1 MSDYNTPMTGKDCL
15 NVIRE
20 LAHSQG
26 SYGHMLEQIES
37 KDEES
42 LKRVLATFER
52 QEFKDPLK
60 SSPRL
65 KAGDSCL

>member
-1 MSDYNTPMTGKDCL
+1 MSDYNTPMTGEDCL
-15 NVIRE
+15 NAIRE

-26 SYGHMLEQIES
+26 SYGRMLEQIEG

-52 QEFKDPLK
+52 QEFKDPVELV
-60 SSPRL
+60 L
-65 KAGDSCL
+65 WLEG